1 MFMHKYTNTTH
12 LPRRR
17 SMAEEDDSSSHDSDI
32 DDSKDAVEEEESKDA
47 APAKKRWPNRQTPPC
62 PDDFSCIYDGCKIKC
77 KNKKQWKNHIKGS
90 KDHKRRYAA
99 LPAATPGS
107 RAGMRATNKQR
118 PVMFAD
124 KRCPFPPCD
133 KTFDTAKQWTNH
145 VVHHTE
151 YLNQPA
157 KKSTAKART
166 AGKYAKPSVAASLA
180 RCLPQKQDSCGGDD
194 VGSGG
199 DDGDGPSDFAD
210 DDVFTSDEG
219 AASPVPKRRRGDT
232 SCASPPRS
240 PRRPNVVIP
249 NEEGYKRVHK
259 IYPLTDDANTC
270 PVCKVKTYKTKEL
283 RDKHIREKHSEVY
296 NNYDDVPKK
305 AAGAAKRVF
314 RLYPEPD
321 AAFTCPVPKCATRLS
336 NLQSWKNH
344 IRGQH
349 RSVYDDY
356 RKVPTLSAPAAAPRA
371 ESGKGAKKR
380 KHPAADEALSCPY
393 CDWTNPGS
401 ELQQR
406 KNARYNHMST
416 RHSKEVAELTLRT
429 DTPRTE
435 YVCDNS
441 TNASCACAYYTASKQ
456 KWEAHL
462 GARTHACRNG
472 CGATF
477 TNSGDEGSHA
487 KLHCPSR
494 AQEHVCGIDGCTE
507 TSNSLG
513 GIQQHRA
520 GPKHVVPD
528 RKYLCTVV
536 GCEYRHQHPSKLAA
550 HTREVH
556 TDSRPFVCSFVDGDG
571 DSCGKGFKSNGDLT
585 KHGGVHVET
594 YDIPCA
600 TCEKLYK
607 TPRLRALH
615 EAVVHG
621 EQRFACP
628 EPGCASAFA
637 AKLARDQHAKIHS
650 DVREYACSQCPQTF
664 RQLSVC
670 QNHEMYVH
678 LGTRAHQCAA
688 CGLVLTSPSRLATHE
703 RVHTDGYV
711 PGSVS
716 VGEQEIFRILQTE
729 FSLGGFRKEAT
740 PLGKRFRFDFMV
752 GGTFI
757 EYDGLYH
764 YRPGHAA
771 PYKPAALCR
780 FALQVMSDYKKT
792 SFCRK
797 HGAPLLRVT
806 GTLPSDAAFLA
817 CLAAAT
823 SAPADYSDYV
833 AGHTLTTDLA
843 EHFRVLASQD
853 PLAGEPKPTDVE
865 AEAGEL
871 VASVT
876 ILGPAL
882 LHDEAMDVYQTRIAA
897 FLIFLRENAA
907 LSPQEAADAYG
918 AEVMDACIIIARSMP
933 EFNGAPVLR
942 AAAALDLVTLTAAH
956 AAVSVLAS
964 PVAVLGP
971 YPVPPT
977 AASVPSAAAP
987 VALRGHGI
995 VRVRDPFIVCWI
1007 CKIQWANNTRSAD
1020 LLLRHVNDVHAGGY
1034 YVRCATCPTAFH
1046 CYDDKT
1052 RAGQVG
1058 DAAAA
1063 HRVQEQHGAHC
1074 TRHVEKADHVSKTS
1088 RCGHCDSAEVFSTRF
1103 RLFRHFNDA
1112 HGAGFS
1118 HWCTLQ
1124 CPICLSRNFR
1134 TLPNLE
1140 GHTCGV

>member
-1 MFMHKYTNTTH
+1 MTAQKKPRKPRAPNKLGRPCASDFTCIHK
-12 LPRRR
+12 
-17 SMAEEDDSSSHDSDI
+17 
-32 DDSKDAVEEEESKDA
+32 
-47 APAKKRWPNRQTPPC
+47 
-62 PDDFSCIYDGCKIKC
+62 GCSVVSE
-77 KNKKQWKNHIKGS
+77 NEKQWDRHIRGS
-90 KDHKRRYAA
+90 THTEEYAA
-99 LPAATPGS
+99 LPAVGPGQAK
-107 RAGMRATNKQR
+107 RKLNKAGLIR
-118 PVMFAD
+118 PDSGKCQFCDEVFAGQ
-124 KRCPFPPCD
+124 KN
-133 KTFDTAKQWTNH
+133 WHNH
-145 VVHHTE
+145 VKSHEE
-151 YLNQPA
+151 YRELDTKPRPA
-157 KKSTAKART
+157 KMLRSDAATV
-166 AGKYAKPSVAASLA
+166 AGN
-180 RCLPQKQDSCGGDD
+180 GDD
-194 VGSGG
+194 ASW
-199 DDGDGPSDFAD
+199 D
-210 DDVFTSDEG
+210 DDNEG
-219 AASPVPKRRRGDT
+219 GRAPPGRRRKIVAPRASP
-232 SCASPPRS
+232 S
-240 PRRPNVVIP
+240 RPNVIIPKEAGTGAPRKKNSVPRMASKDVDPVIDDGGLFVCHFKP
-249 NEEGYKRVHK
+249 CGVLTATRTDWLRHMRSGHKRLYKDL
-259 IYPLTDDANTC
+259 PA
-270 PVCKVKTYKTKEL
+270 KTTNAQL
-283 RDKHIREKHSEVY
+283 
-296 NNYDDVPKK
+296 
-305 AAGAAKRVF
+305 AAAAALSAAKGPNGGAKKKRIS
-314 RLYPEPD
+314 D
-321 AAFTCPVPKCATRLS
+321 LS
-336 NLQSWKNH
+336 GGAQADTSRCCRCSWKNPLKANAATP
-344 IRGQH
+344 QDP
-349 RSVYDDY
+349 S
-356 RKVPTLSAPAAAPRA
+356 PSAIYSRWYNHVTKKCTFAAAYADAPL
-371 ESGKGAKKR
+371 
-380 KHPAADEALSCPY
+380 AADGPKKTYTCN
-393 CDWTNPGS
+393 DTTNS
-401 ELQQR
+401 
-406 KNARYNHMST
+406 
-416 RHSKEVAELTLRT
+416 
-429 DTPRTE
+429 D
-435 YVCDNS
+435 
-441 TNASCACAYYTASKQ
+441 CACGFDTKSKQ

-462 GARTHACRNG
+462 GERTHVCRNG

-494 AQEHVCGIDGCTE
+494 AQEHVCGIDGCAE

-513 GIQQHRA
+513 GIQQHRT
-520 GPKHVVPD
+520 GPKHVLPD
-528 RKYLCTVV
+528 RKY
-536 GCEYRHQHPSKLAA
+536 GCAVAGCKYRHQHLSKVAA
-550 HTREVH
+550 HVREVH
-556 TDSRPFVCSFVDGDG
+556 TDNRPFVCAFVDGDG
-571 DSCGKGFKSNGDLT
+571 DSCGKGFKSNGDST

-600 TCEKLYK
+600 TCDKLYK

-615 EAVVHG
+615 ETVVHG
-621 EQRFACP
+621 EKRFACP
-628 EPGCASAFA
+628 EPGCASVFA
-637 AKLARDQHAKIHS
+637 VKLARDQHTKIHS
-650 DVREYACSQCPQTF
+650 DIREYACSQCPQTF
-664 RQLSVC
+664 RQLSVL

-678 LGTRAHQCAA
+678 FGTRAHQCAA

-716 VGEQEIFRILQTE
+716 VGEQEIFRILQAE
-729 FSLGGFRKEAT
+729 FSLSGFRKEAT
-740 PLGKRFRFDFMV
+740 PLGERFRFDFMV
-752 GGTFI
+752 DGTFI